1 MKKSNILNAKYRLAT
16 ELEKIKSSLKTS
28 LATIEPLSNSYKD
41 GTTGYNLCEIYNAEI
56 SFIDSILNEL

>member
-16 ELEKIKSSLKTS
+16 ELEKIKASLKNS
-28 LATIEPLSNSYKD
+28 LSAIEPLSHKAD
-41 GTTGYNLCEIYNAEI
+41 TTGHNLCEIYNAEI

>member
-16 ELEKIKSSLKTS
+16 ELEKIKSSLKNS
-28 LATIEPLSNSYKD
+28 LKAIEPLSHKPD
-41 GTTGYNLCEIYNAEI
+41 TTGNNLCEIYTAEI